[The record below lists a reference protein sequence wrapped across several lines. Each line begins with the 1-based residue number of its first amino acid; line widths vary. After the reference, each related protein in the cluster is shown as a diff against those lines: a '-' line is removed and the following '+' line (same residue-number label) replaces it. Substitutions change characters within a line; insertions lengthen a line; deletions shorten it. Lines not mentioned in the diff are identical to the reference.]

1 MRRLPLFSALLSLL
15 FCVSCAKQKPE
26 AEYRPTTTIK
36 DLMDGVVDPA
46 ADTIW
51 NSVATTITIKGK
63 EEKAPHTDEEWVT
76 VRQSAIQLLE
86 ASNLLQIPGRHVAK
100 PGQRNEQGIEL
111 QPEQIETLI
120 NQDRQAWITLAHGL
134 HDAATLALNAADA
147 KDPAKVLESGGI
159 IDNACEHCHQKYW
172 YPHPAQSHAKCA
184 EGDCLK
190 LSYTSLKIKHF
201 SGSES
206 VIKNYFRRLYFY
218 RGIAASQ
225 IPSQTIHRLSASAL

>member
-1 MRRLPLFSALLSLL
+1 MRQLPLFSTLVSLL

-36 DLMDGVVDPA
+36 DLMDGILDPA

-51 NSVATTITIKGK
+51 NSVATTMTIKGK
-63 EEKAPHTDEEWVT
+63 EEKSPHTDEEWAT
-76 VRQSAIQLLE
+76 VRRSAIQLLE
-86 ASNLLQIPGRHVAK
+86 ASNLLQIPDRHVAK

-134 HDAATLALNAADA
+134 HDAATLALDAASA
-147 KDPAKVLESGGI
+147 KDPEKVLESGGQ

-172 YPHPAQSHAKCA
+172 YPHPAHSHGK
-184 EGDCLK
+184 
-190 LSYTSLKIKHF
+190 
-201 SGSES
+201 
-206 VIKNYFRRLYFY
+206 
-218 RGIAASQ
+218 
-225 IPSQTIHRLSASAL
+225 